1 MNKKRK
7 IIIISVA
14 SFVLVF
20 CLLLG
25 FAAYRVYNFKYP
37 KIQNVFEQL
46 YYEVRAVKYGGDSVL
61 VTGTEEAYADYDFGD
76 FENIQIPEL
85 DLCLKISRYPE
96 SETLYIMFFDSKV
109 DRESDD
115 YFVMYK
121 YDMTEKTLYGKK
133 DLQYLSKNFLSHY
146 FGWCEENEYS
156 VDDLGDFKFELREEV
171 HFN

>member
-115 YFVMYK
+115 
-121 YDMTEKTLYGKK
+121 
-133 DLQYLSKNFLSHY
+133 
-146 FGWCEENEYS
+146 
-156 VDDLGDFKFELREEV
+156 
-171 HFN
+171 